1 VEGTVFRVAART
13 LLVCSGLLIVL
24 HASVKP
30 GYQTATV
37 VSVQALETTRQAY
50 VGGDPTDAPTEAQEF
65 AYSIGLKVNC
75 TMYVGRY
82 ESVTDYLPAAFK
94 PQSAVDVRVAKH
106 WMYVS
111 LPMDHEIKLALLS
124 HHALLD
130 GACTQ

>member
-1 VEGTVFRVAART
+1 MVRVAALT
-13 LLVCSGLLIVL
+13 LLVCGGLLLYL

-37 VSVQALETTRQAY
+37 VSVQALEATQRTY
-50 VGGDPTDAPTEAQEF
+50 VGGNPSDAPTEPQEF

-82 ESVTDYLPAAFK
+82 ESATDYLPAAFK
-94 PQSAVDVRVAKH
+94 PQSAVDVRLAKH

-111 LPMDHEIKLALLS
+111 LPMDHEIKLALMS